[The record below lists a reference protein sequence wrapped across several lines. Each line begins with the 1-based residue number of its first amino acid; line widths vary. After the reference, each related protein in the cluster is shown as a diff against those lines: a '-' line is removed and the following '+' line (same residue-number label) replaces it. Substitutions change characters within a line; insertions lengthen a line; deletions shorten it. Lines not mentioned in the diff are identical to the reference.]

1 MGPGA
6 GAGFGWGGGGGLDGV
21 ISELELE
28 GKLQERYLRSR
39 WHWGRMVGGS
49 RLVIRLVRWLDAG
62 LDAGE
67 SARLGLHRWQRAC

>member
-28 GKLQERYLRSR
+28 GKLQERYL
-39 WHWGRMVGGS
+39 HWGRMVGGS

-67 SARLGLHRWQRAC
+67 SARLGLHRQQRAC